1 MDYAGRDRVRGSDP
15 TGEPR
20 DSAKRETMQNKKGR
34 GPTDVETGQETAEK
48 VQTEKEKETYHW
60 MGHKWRDRGAEEWLK
75 QTQVGQ
81 VAESD
86 SPGE

>member
-34 GPTDVETGQETAEK
+34 GPTDMETGQETAEK
-48 VQTEKEKETYHW
+48 VQTEKGKETYRW
-60 MGHKWRDRGAEEWLK
+60 MD
-75 QTQVGQ
+75 T
-81 VAESD
+81 S
-86 SPGE
+86 GETEVQMSGLNRHRWDK